1 MTDMHQGADDQQL
14 ISLVLEGRK
23 EAYSILVSRYQNYVF
38 TLTLRY
44 ISSREEA
51 EEVAQDV
58 FVKAYRNLAA
68 FRGSSRFST
77 WLYTIV
83 HTTCIS
89 RLRLRGHH
97 LVTTDEETLAA
108 ISAQHSAHVIP
119 AGLDNKSSKEML
131 DIAIKSLK
139 PEDARIIT
147 LFYQAEQNLEEIARV
162 LMIPA
167 NTVKVKLHRAR
178 QKLRDILV
186 NRFPEEVADFNYSKN
201 NL

>member
-1 MTDMHQGADDQQL
+1 MHQGADDQQL

-44 ISSREEA
+44 IASREEA

-58 FVKAYRNLAA
+58 FIKAYRNLAA

-89 RLRLRGHH
+89 RLRLRGNH

-108 ISAQHSAHVIP
+108 ISAQNSAHIIP
-119 AGLDNKSSKEML
+119 AGLENKSKTLML

-147 LFYQAEQNLEEIARV
+147 LFYQAEQNLEEIAQA
-162 LMIPA
+162 LLIPA

-186 NRFPEEVADFNYSKN
+186 KQFPEEVADFNYSKN